1 MRSLALICVLL
12 CASAALA
19 HDVPVN
25 PSTCTFDPVEV
36 TAPTAGLS
44 ATVAA
49 PTDADAVRVVYSV
62 ATATAQFQ
70 QRIVA
75 PRAFTIAGV
84 AGTLALPQAFD
95 AQLAASGDLHA
106 DQVALGVTLGGVAA
120 TVPVRLTTAVT
131 VAGDLVATGTPMGG
145 DGRFTLVGV
154 IPAGRLPAPLD
165 GAASIVRLTCRVAPV
180 PERDQFTLVPAVTS
194 LAGVLSSTAGK
205 LHGALQG
212 GTLSAAAVAGG
223 PAILHLD
230 AAGASLATV
239 EFPAG
244 FTAQGR
250 NLVAQA
256 ADGSRLT
263 LRLGKG
269 RAPAR
274 LQATLQ
280 GVTLPADATGSVD
293 VQATLVVGP
302 MTARGGRPFR
312 ARNGTLRA
320 GS

>member
-12 CASAALA
+12 GASAALA

-25 PSTCTFDPVEV
+25 PSTCTFDPFEL
-36 TAPTAGLS
+36 TAPDAGLS

-49 PTDADAVRVVYSV
+49 PAAADAVRVVYDV

-70 QRIVA
+70 QRIVT
-75 PRAFTIAGV
+75 PRAFTIAGG
-84 AGTLALPQAFD
+84 AGAVALPQAFN

-120 TVPVRLTTAVT
+120 TVQVSLTTAVT
-131 VAGDLVATGTPMGG
+131 VASDLVATGTPMAG

-165 GAASIVRLTCRVAPV
+165 TAATVVRLGCRVTPAPDL
-180 PERDQFTLVPAVTS
+180 DQFALAPTVSA
-194 LAGVLSSTAGK
+194 LAGTLSGSKGQLRA
-205 LHGALQG
+205 ALQG
-212 GTLSAAAVAGG
+212 GVISPATVTGG

-230 AAGASLATV
+230 AGGASLATL
-239 EFPAG
+239 EFPGG

-250 NLVAQA
+250 DLVAQGA
-256 ADGSRLT
+256 GGSRLT
-263 LRLGKG
+263 LRPGNG

-274 LQATLQ
+274 LRAALP
-280 GVTLPADATGSVD
+280 GVAVPANATGSVD
-293 VQATLVVGP
+293 VQAILVAGP
-302 MTARGGRPFR
+302 MTARGSRPFR
-312 ARNGTLRA
+312 ARSGTLRA